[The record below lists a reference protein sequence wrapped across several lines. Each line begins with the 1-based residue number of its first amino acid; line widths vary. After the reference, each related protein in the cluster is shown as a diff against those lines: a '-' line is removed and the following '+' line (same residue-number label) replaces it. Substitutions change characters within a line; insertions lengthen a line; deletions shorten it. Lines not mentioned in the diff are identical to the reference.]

1 MRDTENPMPAVKDQ
15 YETLPYPARDPADE
29 QQRLVQTWLD
39 DLPMIN
45 HYCFAGKQS
54 FRQGFRVLV
63 AGGGTGDATV
73 YLAEQLK
80 QHGAHIVHL
89 DMSAASTAIAR
100 ERARVRG
107 LDNIQWIEDSLLSLP
122 ALSLEPFDYINC
134 SGVLHHLQDP
144 DAGLQA
150 LRAVL
155 KPGGALGLMVYAR
168 AGRSG
173 VYQMQELLRM
183 ALADETDL
191 KRKIADT
198 RQILASLPAGNWFRR
213 AEDLYQDHRD
223 SDAGLADLLLH
234 AQDRAYSVDELFDW
248 LSDDGNGKGH
258 GLHLEFTDV
267 QRGRSPYL
275 PHMVL
280 GVKPPDMMAAWRT
293 LPLRRQ
299 YAMAELLG
307 GTITMHVL
315 YATAGHQCTAP
326 YGDPEYIP
334 FYFHEPLD
342 GETAARVFSSNR
354 GQPFQL
360 QHQHSGLVVTVNPGR
375 YGPQIL
381 RLIDGRRSFGEIFTQ
396 FRRDWHGKAA
406 APDDATLFADFAES
420 YDTLNAIDRL
430 LLRHPLADASL
441 PAPVADGLLSH

>member
-1 MRDTENPMPAVKDQ
+1 MRDTELPLPEVKHQ
-15 YETLPYPARDPADE
+15 YETLPYPARDPALE
-29 QQRLVQTWLD
+29 RQRLVQTWLD

-45 HYCFAGKQS
+45 HYCFAGRQS

-63 AGGGTGDATV
+63 AGGGTGDATL

-80 QHGAHIVHL
+80 HHGAQIVHL

-100 ERARVRG
+100 ERARMRG
-107 LDNIQWIEDSLLSLP
+107 LDNIEWIEDSLLSLP
-122 ALSLEPFDYINC
+122 ALALAPFDYINC
-134 SGVLHHLQDP
+134 SGVLHHLPDP
-144 DAGLQA
+144 DAGLRA
-150 LRAVL
+150 LRTVL
-155 KPGGALGLMVYAR
+155 KPDGALGLMLYAR

-183 ALADETDL
+183 AHAGENDL
-191 KRKIADT
+191 QRKIAST
-198 RQILASLPAGNWFRR
+198 REILASLPPGNWFRR
-213 AEDLYQDHRD
+213 AEDLHQDHRD
-223 SDAGLADLLLH
+223 GDAGLVDLLLH
-234 AQDRAYSVDELFDW
+234 AQDRAFSVDELFDW

-258 GLHLEFTDV
+258 GLHLAFTDV

-280 GVKPPDMMAAWRT
+280 GVKPPRMMAAWRA

-315 YATAGHQCTAP
+315 YATAGPQCTAP
-326 YGDPEYIP
+326 YGDPQYIP

-342 GETAARVFSSNR
+342 GETLARLFASNR
-354 GQPFQL
+354 GQPFAL
-360 QHQHSGLVVTVNPGR
+360 RHQHTGVVVTVNPGR
-375 YGPQIL
+375 YSPQIL
-381 RLIDGRRSFGEIFTQ
+381 RLIDGRRSFGEIFDQ
-396 FRRDWHGKAA
+396 FRRDWHGKAQ
-406 APDDATLFADFAES
+406 APDNAVLFADFAES

-430 LLRHPLADASL
+430 LLRHRLADA
-441 PAPVADGLLSH
+441 PT

>member
-1 MRDTENPMPAVKDQ
+1 MRDNEQAMPEVKNPDEP
-15 YETLPYPARDPADE
+15 LPYPARDPALE
-29 QQRLVQTWLD
+29 RQRLVQTWLD

-45 HYCFAGKQS
+45 HYCFAGRQS
-54 FRQGFRVLV
+54 FREGFRVLV

-80 QHGAHIVHL
+80 HHGAHIVHL
-89 DMSAASTAIAR
+89 EMNRASTAIAR
-100 ERARVRG
+100 ERAHIRG
-107 LDNIQWIEDSLLSLP
+107 LDNIEWIDDSVLSLP
-122 ALSLEPFDYINC
+122 TLSLEPFDYIHC

-144 DAGLQA
+144 DAGLRV

-173 VYQMQELLRM
+173 VNQLQQMLRM
-183 ALADETDL
+183 AHAGETDL
-191 KRKIADT
+191 ARKIAST
-198 RQILASLPAGNWFRR
+198 RQILASLPAGNGFRR
-213 AEDLYQDHRD
+213 AEDLHQDHRD
-223 SDAGLADLLLH
+223 GEAGLANLLLQTH
-234 AQDRAYSVDELFDW
+234 NHAYSVDELFDW

-258 GLHLEFTDV
+258 GLHLAFTDV

-280 GVKPPDMMAAWRT
+280 GVKPPDMMAAWRA

-315 YATAGHQCTAP
+315 YATAGPQCTAP
-326 YGDPEYIP
+326 YGDPDSIP

-342 GETAARVFSSNR
+342 GETLARIFASNR

-360 QHQHSGLVVTVNPGR
+360 QHQHSGVVVTVNPGH

-381 RLIDGRRSFGEIFTQ
+381 RLIDGQRNFAEIFAQ
-396 FRRDWHGKAA
+396 FRRDWQGKTP
-406 APDDATLFADFAES
+406 APDDAALFADFAES

-430 LLRHPLADASL
+430 LLRQPKADAD
-441 PAPVADGLLSH
+441 PATSTAQRRTVR

>member
-1 MRDTENPMPAVKDQ
+1 MRETEHPLPAVKNQ
-15 YETLPYPARDPADE
+15 YEAYPYPARDPALE
-29 QQRLVQTWLD
+29 KQRLVQTWLD

-63 AGGGTGDATV
+63 AGGGTADATLF
-73 YLAEQLK
+73 LAEQLK
-80 QHGAHIVHL
+80 HHGAQIVHL
-89 DMSAASTAIAR
+89 DMSAASMAIAR
-100 ERARVRG
+100 ERARMRG

-122 ALSLEPFDYINC
+122 ALSLAPFDYINC
-134 SGVLHHLQDP
+134 SGVLHHLEDP
-144 DAGLQA
+144 DAGLRA

-155 KPGGALGLMVYAR
+155 KPDGALGLMVYAR

-173 VYQMQELLRM
+173 VYQLQELLRM
-183 ALADETDL
+183 AHAGETDL
-191 KRKIADT
+191 GRKIAST
-198 RQILASLPAGNWFRR
+198 HKILASLPAGNWFRR
-213 AEDLYQDHRD
+213 AEDLHQDHRD
-223 SDAGLADLLLH
+223 GDAGLVDLLLH

-248 LSDDGNGKGH
+248 LSGDGNGMGH

-280 GVKPPDMMAAWRT
+280 GVKPPDMMAQWRT
-293 LPLRRQ
+293 LPLRQQ

-315 YATAGHQCTAP
+315 YATAGPQCTAP
-326 YGDPEYIP
+326 YGDPAYIP
-334 FYFHEPLD
+334 FFFHEPLD
-342 GETAARVFSSNR
+342 GETLARTFSSNR
-354 GQPFQL
+354 GQPFLL
-360 QHQHSGLVVTVNPGR
+360 QHQHSGVVVTVNPGR

-381 RLIDGRRSFGEIFTQ
+381 RLIDGQRSFGDIFAQ
-396 FRRDWHGKAA
+396 FRRDWQGAA
-406 APDDATLFADFAES
+406 PAPDDAALFADFAES

-430 LLRHPLADASL
+430 LLRHRLADA
-441 PAPVADGLLSH
+441 PT